1 MVIVSGFF
9 STWLMTEEGIALAMV
24 RMSFW
29 KTVFEAS
36 VTTKFT
42 TSFPTLDCFTDVSID
57 VHHGLREYLTG

>member
-1 MVIVSGFF
+1 MAIVSGFF

-36 VTTKFT
+36 VTT

-57 VHHGLREYLTG
+57 VHHGLREYVTG